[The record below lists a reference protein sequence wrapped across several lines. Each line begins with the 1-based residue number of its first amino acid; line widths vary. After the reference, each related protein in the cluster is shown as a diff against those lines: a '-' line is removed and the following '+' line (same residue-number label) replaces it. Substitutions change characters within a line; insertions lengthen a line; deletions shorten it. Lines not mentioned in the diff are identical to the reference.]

1 MATTEP
7 PATVFVLSAQ
17 PIDENGVIG
26 FGDRNPLTAETDTLA
41 SVFHQI
47 AELVA
52 DTGQPR
58 NGDAWYLTLEIR
70 AART

>member
-26 FGDRNPLTAETDTLA
+26 FEDRNPLTAETDTSA
-41 SVFHQI
+41 
-47 AELVA
+47 
-52 DTGQPR
+52 PR
-58 NGDAWYLTLEIR
+58 APDPGRRFPRHPDLDPA
-70 AART
+70 